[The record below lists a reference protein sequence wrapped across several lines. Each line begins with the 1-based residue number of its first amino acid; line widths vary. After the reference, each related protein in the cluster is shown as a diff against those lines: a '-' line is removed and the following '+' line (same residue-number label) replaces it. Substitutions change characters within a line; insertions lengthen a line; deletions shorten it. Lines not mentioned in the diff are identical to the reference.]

1 MPDLRRFIRLFRR
14 FVGKMIARRR
24 IGHKVRSMKAQRFL
38 LTVSAVLG
46 FALGLARGAE
56 RFDHTVRVDIF
67 SGLRGDAVAMNRA
80 LDKIAAT
87 LAVEPKHAEAIVWRG
102 AAVFFQSGQAFEK
115 QDNQKGMELYMR
127 AMADFDQAG
136 KLAPDSLGVL
146 IPRAAVLMSAAV
158 GAKGNPMA
166 KQWVTTAVAD
176 YERVREM
183 QKDTFV
189 GLSEHSRGELLQG
202 LANGYRLLGDE
213 AKANLY
219 FERLRK
225 EMPATPY
232 AKRAAIWFETKTLT
246 AAQSSCIGCHT
257 GQ

>member
-14 FVGKMIARRR
+14 FVGKMIDRRR
-24 IGHKVRSMKAQRFL
+24 IGRKVRSMKAQRFL
-38 LTVSAVLG
+38 LTVSAILG
-46 FALGLARGAE
+46 FALGMARGAE

-67 SGLRGDAVAMNRA
+67 SGMNGDAVAMNRA
-80 LDKIAAT
+80 LDKIEAT
-87 LAVEPKHAEAIVWRG
+87 LAAEPKHAEAIVWRG
-102 AAVFFQSGQAFEK
+102 AAVFFQSGQAFQK
-115 QDNQKGMELYMR
+115 QDSQKGMELYMR

-146 IPRAAVLMSAAV
+146 IPRAAVLMSAALQ
-158 GAKGNPMA
+158 AKGNPMT
-166 KQWVTTAVAD
+166 KQWVTTALAD

-183 QKDTFV
+183 QKDTFA
-189 GLSEHSRGELLQG
+189 GLSQHSRGELLQG

-219 FERLRK
+219 FERIQK
-225 EMPATPY
+225 EMPSTPY

-246 AAQSSCIGCHT
+246 PAQSSCIGCHT